1 MSPKLREPIMFS
13 VLSVTG
19 MRRIRLVSIVLIA
32 FATSSSG
39 EQQMTLLVMI
49 SLAVNRLGFLPSA
62 TARQVMSR
70 SVRKCNL
77 SKRDHEFSQLTTQ
90 YDEVNRHIYR
100 IESEDEP
107 TSDEVLEDLKK
118 WRFKIKDEI
127 ARVLTKLERRM

>member
-1 MSPKLREPIMFS
+1 MFS

-77 SKRDHEFSQLTTQ
+77 SKRDHKFSRLTTQ